1 MSRELG
7 ACLISA
13 MSRTGIAIPLGP
25 AHTKRITE
33 VGQYCSYRLPC
44 DRFFLNLKELMQQQV
59 NYFIILLLLFIN
71 GNYCTDLD
79 SVLECYRRIYNYT
92 IIKKDNYGRSCWDTI
107 PAVSCWGRCDSR
119 EIPDWKF
126 PYKKSFHPVCIHDF
140 QEPKNIILRN
150 CDDDV
155 ESGTEIFKF
164 HQALSC
170 KCSVCKS
177 SEASCEGIKEKET
190 NFHPQLI
197 W

>member
-1 MSRELG
+1 MVEVVGIQYQLFRVGEDAILAKYFSKN
-7 ACLISA
+7 LIRIIITFKA
-13 MSRTGIAIPLGP
+13 NFYFKQR
-25 AHTKRITE
+25 KR
-33 VGQYCSYRLPC
+33 
-44 DRFFLNLKELMQQQV
+44 F
-59 NYFIILLLLFIN
+59 NYLLFKFF
-71 GNYCTDLD
+71 GQ
-79 SVLECYRRIYNYT
+79 
-92 IIKKDNYGRSCWDTI
+92 
-107 PAVSCWGRCDSR
+107 
-119 EIPDWKF
+119 IPDWKF